1 MSSTGGTAE
10 ERCAQAE
17 SGRRQPIRRV
27 RDRRGGA
34 VSLLVIL
41 MVPVCIL
48 AAVVAA
54 AVPRRLAAQ
63 AVMDDTATQL
73 AAMTVTWQHLQA
85 RPHDSLAWYFPD
97 CTAPPSAVTSPGA
110 SAPGPPADS
119 SASDPGPAAGDELA
133 AALGRVCTAATD
145 SLLAGLGARG
155 VDTDRLSGFHTS
167 AYSTIPA
174 ADGDG
179 DHRPSVPCRI
189 GERIVLTEAV
199 HVGIT
204 AAWGSGD
211 WAAGQVWPHGIAL
224 GSHDIAALTRPATDA
239 AEAAGMPSCTPL
251 HGPARSA
258 RALAAADATPT
269 RTAFGHPA
277 GP

>member
-1 MSSTGGTAE
+1 M
-10 ERCAQAE
+10 RRAQAE
-17 SGRRQPIRRV
+17 SARRQPICRV

-54 AVPRRLAAQ
+54 AMPRRLAAQ
-63 AVMDDTATQL
+63 AVMDDTAAQL
-73 AAMTVTWQHLQA
+73 AAMTVVWQQLQA
-85 RPHDSLAWYFPD
+85 RPHDSLGWYLPD
-97 CTAPPSAVTSPGA
+97 CAAPPGAVASLDS
-110 SAPGPPADS
+110 SAPGNPADS
-119 SASDPGPAAGDELA
+119 SALDPRQEAANEDT

-145 SLLAGLGARG
+145 SVLAGLGARG
-155 VDTDRLSGFHTS
+155 VDTDRLSGYHTS
-167 AYSTIPA
+167 AYSTIRA
-174 ADGDG
+174 ADGDA

-199 HVGIT
+199 HAGIA

-211 WAAGQVWPHGIAL
+211 WAAGQVWPHGITL

-239 AEAAGMPSCTPL
+239 AEAAGMPSCMPL
-251 HGPARSA
+251 HGPAGSA

-269 RTAFGHPA
+269 RTAFGHPP

>member
-1 MSSTGGTAE
+1 M
-10 ERCAQAE
+10 QAG
-17 SGRRQPIRRV
+17 SARRLPIRRG
-27 RDRRGGA
+27 RDRRGGT

-63 AVMDDTATQL
+63 AVMDDAATQL
-73 AAMTVTWQHLQA
+73 AAMTVVWQQLQA
-85 RPHDSLAWYFPD
+85 RPHDSLGWYFPD
-97 CTAPPSAVTSPGA
+97 CAAPPSAEASLDT

-119 SASDPGPAAGDELA
+119 SASDPRQEAVDEDT
-133 AALGRVCTAATD
+133 AALGRVCAAATD
-145 SLLAGLGARG
+145 SVLAGLSARG
-155 VDTDRLSGFHTS
+155 VDTDRLSGYHTS

-179 DHRPSVPCRI
+179 GHRPSVPCRI

-204 AAWGSGD
+204 AAWGSAD
-211 WAAGQVWPHGIAL
+211 WAAGQVWPHGIDL
-224 GSHDIAALTRPATDA
+224 GSHDIAALTRPATDS

-251 HGPARSA
+251 HGPASSA
-258 RALAAADATPT
+258 HALAAADATPT
-269 RTAFGHPA
+269 RTAFGNPA